1 LQKLEKQIL
10 ISKLSLPVFHC
21 NWFIK
26 KSFLFK
32 TIVNDTRTTGLLA
45 FIKKFFC
52 KFFSF
57 VAARFRNFSIDS
69 KSSNEKKKIWAASA
83 THFTHNVRRL
93 FSLCAILQKS
103 LFSSFSVC
111 HSLNTSSE
119 ENLSN
124 FKTIFRK
131 IYSSLSVR
139 EIKFYER

>member
-1 LQKLEKQIL
+1 
-10 ISKLSLPVFHC
+10 
-21 NWFIK
+21 
-26 KSFLFK
+26 
-32 TIVNDTRTTGLLA
+32 LLA
-45 FIKKFFC
+45 FIKKFFS

-69 KSSNEKKKIWAASA
+69 KSSNEKKIWAASA
-83 THFTHNVRRL
+83 THFSFTHNVRRL

-103 LFSSFSVC
+103 LFSSFSVR

-124 FKTIFRK
+124 SKTIFRK